1 MEKKNKPLKWRFD
14 VNTFRLLGRDL
25 ITDRI
30 TALFELVKNSYD
42 ANAKNVTIEFINVGT
57 TNSESKII
65 IKDDGIGMSLSDIQ
79 NKWMV
84 IGTNS
89 KRKELYS
96 PEPYHRRYI
105 GEKGIGR
112 FAVDKLGQRVN
123 IRTKQQNDEKELV
136 ATINWQTYQDL
147 AEEQK
152 NLDLFA
158 ENEPENAAKLF
169 TDIENDYEYVAP
181 SFEKGTIL
189 EIFLPREIWTLD
201 DIERVYKELSRL
213 VSPFHEAK
221 YPFNIFIK
229 ATEYE
234 PYFETKLVEG
244 DEKKFASSFFEL
256 AFNKKMQ
263 LQEYLF
269 FDKESQKVVV
279 REKEEQPF
287 GLIKFYLHY
296 FDMEAKERFNTFYKK
311 TSVNIDG
318 VKIYRDGILTTP
330 FAEYEAEDEKRRDVL
345 GINKRRW
352 RATFDRMG
360 TRDCIGYIEITKDG
374 NPQIIDST
382 NRQDFLNTSE
392 YRELKEFV
400 YQQLDVFMKTRKVA
414 REEKTQER
422 LSAFDQTKNI
432 VDDLQKQLKRLRG
445 AKTEKKQEEIVTI
458 IADKFDQIQKG
469 VEAITIEY
477 KETKKEEERKEKMY
491 FSLMSLSL
499 FSAKISHVIRTT
511 IASIKDNAT
520 YIEKKPFT
528 EANQARMKR
537 YASDI
542 NEEMQKLLKIVDF
555 MLKYART
562 DLPAEDFNVEELLQ
576 RVFDVHSDI
585 LTEKRIEYNLII
597 EQNLLLYGNK
607 VFFQDIITNLI
618 SNSIKAL
625 EGNFIKK
632 MQCTV
637 NVNKEDMLILFS
649 DNGIGIP
656 EKNREKVFDVYFT
669 TTQEQGG
676 AGMGLYIVQTNLETF
691 GGTAEVIDSEFLT
704 EGTTIKLTIPF
715 KK

>member
-1 MEKKNKPLKWRFD
+1 MAQSNDKLKWRFD

-42 ANAKNVTIEFINVGT
+42 ANAENVTIEFINVST
-57 TNSESKII
+57 TNPESKII
-65 IKDDGIGMSLSDIQ
+65 IKDDGIGMTLNDIQ

-89 KRKELYS
+89 KRKDLYS
-96 PEPYHRRYI
+96 PEPYKRRYI

-123 IRTKQQNDEKELV
+123 IRTKQKGDEKELV

-147 AEEQK
+147 AESQQ

-158 ENEPENAAKLF
+158 DNQADNAQKLF

-181 SFEKGTIL
+181 SFEHGTVL
-189 EIFLPREIWTLD
+189 EIFLPREVWQLD
-201 DIERVYKELSRL
+201 DIERSYKELSRL

-221 YPFNIFIK
+221 YPFNIFIE
-229 ATEYE
+229 ALEYE
-234 PYFETKLVEG
+234 PYFEAKLVES
-244 DEKKFASSFFEL
+244 DEKQFASSFFEL
-256 AFNKKMQ
+256 TFNPKTR

-269 FDKESQKVVV
+269 FDRDAQNVVIK
-279 REKEEQPF
+279 EKEEQSF

-318 VKIYRDGILTTP
+318 IKIYRDGILTTP

-360 TRDCIGYIEITKDG
+360 TRDCIGYIEITKDE
-374 NPQIIDST
+374 NSQIIDST

-392 YRELKEFV
+392 YRDLKEFI
-400 YQQLDVFMKTRKVA
+400 YEQLDVFMKTRKVA
-414 REEKTQER
+414 RDEKTKER
-422 LSAFDQTKNI
+422 LDAFQQTKNI
-432 VDDLQKQLKRLRG
+432 VDDLQKELKKLRA
-445 AKTEKKQEEIVTI
+445 AKSEKKQAEVAAV
-458 IADKFDQIQKG
+458 IAEKFGEIQKG

-491 FSLMSLSL
+491 SSLMSLSL
-499 FSAKISHVIRTT
+499 FSANISHVIRTT
-511 IASIKDNAT
+511 IATITDYSIALKN
-520 YIEKKPFT
+520 KPFIP
-528 EANQARMKR
+528 ENENKLKK
-537 YASDI
+537 YAVDI
-542 NEEMQKLLKIVDF
+542 YDEMQKLLKVVDF

-562 DLPAEDFNVEELLQ
+562 DLPAEDFSVEDALQ
-576 RVFDVHSDI
+576 RVFDVHEEIFSNNN
-585 LTEKRIEYNLII
+585 IEYKLII
-597 EQNLLLYGNK
+597 EQNISLFGNK
-607 VFFQDIITNLI
+607 VFFQDVITNLI

-625 EGNFIKK
+625 HGNFVKK
-632 MQCTV
+632 IACKV
-637 NVNKEDMLILFS
+637 KIEDSQMLILFS

-656 EKNREKVFDVYFT
+656 EKNREKVFDIYFT

-676 AGMGLYIVQTNLETF
+676 AGTGLYIVQTNLETL
-691 GGTAEVIDSEFLT
+691 GGKAEVIDSEFKD
-704 EGTTIKLTIPF
+704 EGTTIRLTIPF